1 MDKNNKNKVLLIVD
15 DDPNT
20 RDIYS
25 IELQAVGFEILTASN
40 GEEGLKTAIA
50 SKPALILL
58 DIQMPVMDGLTMLG
72 KLREEGDYGKNVP
85 VILLTNLSA
94 SNEEIIQKLA
104 ETGPSY
110 YIVKVNATP
119 RQVLEKVVEKL
130 ALDK

>member
-1 MDKNNKNKVLLIVD
+1 MGKKNKNVLLVVD

-25 IELQAVGFEILTASN
+25 IELQAGGFEVLTASN
-40 GEEGLKTAIA
+40 GEEGLKTALA
-50 SKPALILL
+50 ENPDLILL

-72 KLREEGDYGKNVP
+72 KLREESDYGKKVP

-94 SNEEIIQKLA
+94 SNEDIIKKLA

-119 RQVLEKVVEKL
+119 RQVLEKVKEKL
-130 ALDK
+130 ASDK